1 MVGRISVLLSLRP
14 LAHGE
19 IAIGIESETARDTL
33 SLDAATLVLT
43 LWEEDA
49 ETVRMRIDHVAS
61 GTTAY
66 LQATGAIV
74 AMARALDLRLVP

>member
-14 LAHGE
+14 LPRGE
-19 IAIGIESETARDTL
+19 IAIGIEPETARGTV
-33 SLDAATLVLT
+33 SLDAAALVLT
-43 LWEEDA
+43 LWEENA

-66 LQATGAIV
+66 VQATGAIL
-74 AMARALDLRLVP
+74 AMARALDLRVVP